1 MSKSSAE
8 ILQKKLRLSIAHRLR
23 KKYTHSGSK
32 DDGKQLSIAARTCN
46 SLRIVHSSRCLL
58 EADQWNIGRT
68 THGARQYS
76 ERSGDTLEPCNEPC
90 HLSNPEKERFH
101 WKRIAPLQAVRS
113 ESIPKF
119 RALLSS
125 THESVF
131 RANHAVHENFWGIP
145 DLLFQDSV
153 QNALSKRNITSRP
166 PGPIRTTERSP
177 LSARQSTEPITWP
190 LHFLWKVRQHL
201 LRCNAKIVLPNIYL
215 CHFA

>member
-1 MSKSSAE
+1 MLSQYVQKFSRNSA
-8 ILQKKLRLSIAHRLR
+8 KKLRLSIAHRLR

-131 RANHAVHENFWGIP
+131 RANHAVHENSWGIP
-145 DLLFQDSV
+145 DLLLKCFHVFSGLRAERTFEEEYHISTPWSNPHNRTISSV
-153 QNALSKRNITSRP
+153 
-166 PGPIRTTERSP
+166 G
-177 LSARQSTEPITWP
+177 
-190 LHFLWKVRQHL
+190 
-201 LRCNAKIVLPNIYL
+201 
-215 CHFA
+215 